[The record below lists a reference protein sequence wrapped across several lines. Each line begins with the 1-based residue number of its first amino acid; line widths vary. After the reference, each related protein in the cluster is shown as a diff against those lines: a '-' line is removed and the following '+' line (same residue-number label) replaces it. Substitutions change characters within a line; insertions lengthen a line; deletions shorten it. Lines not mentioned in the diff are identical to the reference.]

1 MGEERRGG
9 GREGGRGGLTAEVR
23 AGRHSQL
30 LSSAFPLR
38 RRFVAGAV
46 K

>member
-9 GREGGRGGLTAEVR
+9 GREGGGGLTAEVR

-30 LSSAFPLR
+30 LPSAFPLR